1 MVNRPSLVMR
11 RNGIGDSAVAIL
23 IDLKRT
29 DFEYDVWT
37 LVREFCP
44 EKEVY
49 TNTTDKLGEEDYIE
63 YLISIKFDE
72 VTSKIHVEI
81 YGEEDAMQHRCTD
94 INDCMIKMYSLVYV
108 EDETD
113 FLDRKSTKNVL
124 KRLIYRAMHNV
135 TGRELPWGTLTGIR
149 PTKIPM
155 SLLERK
161 KPMSFEK
168 IYDYMKK
175 TYYVSDEK
183 INLSRD
189 IAQRE
194 IKILRNIDYKNGYS
208 LYIGIP
214 FCPSTCLYCSF
225 TSYNVSVYK
234 SKMNAYVESVIKEL
248 EYVAGEFKGKKLN
261 TVYFGGGTPT
271 TLEPEQLDKLLGKVK
286 SSFDFTYVQEF
297 TVEAGR
303 PDSIT
308 EEKLLVLKKHG
319 VTRISI
325 NPQTMKQETLDII
338 GRKHTVQQVVD
349 AFNLARRLGFD
360 NINMDFIVGLPNE
373 NIDDVRYTMDETMKL
388 NPDSIT
394 VHSLAIKRAAR
405 LNMFKDEYKELS
417 IENNQEIMKLTAD
430 YAKAMDMKPY
440 YLYRQKNIAGNMENV
455 GYAREGKAGIYNI
468 LIMEEKQ
475 TIVALGAGSVT
486 KYVFPDGESLERVDN
501 VKNVDQ
507 YIERIDE
514 MIERKVNFFNRVTK
528 VPEVEKKVNSV
539 YIMRQALKKDV
550 PEAIE
555 HGIYVSNMARL
566 IGKELGLP
574 EKVIYELAQA
584 GVLHDIGKLQL
595 SNYMYNGDENSF
607 VVEQMRYVRMH
618 SKLSADILK
627 DKNYSDF
634 IIESILYHHENY
646 DGSGYPDNLSGESI
660 PLGAR
665 ILRVCDVFIALTSN
679 RPYRKAFDVETAVSL
694 MIEEVKNFDM
704 KVFLAFLKVVH
715 EIDLDRD
722 IKKLNVIADSKLGG
736 KNEVK

>member
-1 MVNRPSLVMR
+1 M
-11 RNGIGDSAVAIL
+11 AIL

-44 EKEVY
+44 ETEVF
-49 TNTTDKLGEEDYIE
+49 TNSTDKLTEEDYIE
-63 YLISIKFDE
+63 NLVSIVFDE
-72 VTSKIHVEI
+72 VSSRISVEI
-81 YGEEDAMQHRCTD
+81 FGEEDAMQHRCTD
-94 INDCMIKMYSLVYV
+94 INDCMIKMYSLVKV
-108 EDETD
+108 EEETD
-113 FLDRKSTKNVL
+113 FLDRKATKNSL
-124 KRLIYRAMHNV
+124 KRLIYRAMNNI

-161 KPMSFEK
+161 KPMSYDK
-168 IYDYMKK
+168 IYNYMKD

-189 IAQRE
+189 IAKRE
-194 IKILRNIDYKNGYS
+194 IEILKDIDYKDGYS

-225 TSYNVSVYK
+225 TSYNVSMYK
-234 SKMNAYVESVIKEL
+234 SKMDMYVDSVIKEID
-248 EYVAGEFKGKKLN
+248 YVAKTFKNKKLN

-271 TLEPEQLDKLLGKVK
+271 TLEPEQLDRLIGKVK
-286 SSFDFTYVQEF
+286 EAFDFSYMREF

-308 EEKLLVLKKHG
+308 EAKLQVLKKHG

-338 GRKHTVQQVVD
+338 GRKHTVSQVRE
-349 AFNLARRLGFD
+349 AFSLARELGFD

-373 NIDDVRYTMDETMKL
+373 NIEDVRYTMEETLKL

-417 IENNQEIMKLTAD
+417 IENSQEIMKLTAD
-430 YAKAMDMKPY
+430 YATMMDMEPY
-440 YLYRQKNIAGNMENV
+440 YLYRQKNIAGNLENV
-455 GYAREGKAGIYNI
+455 GYARKGKAGIYNI

-486 KYVFPDGESLERVDN
+486 KYVFPDGERIERVDN

-507 YIERIDE
+507 YIDRIDE
-514 MIERKVNFFNRVTK
+514 MIERKVKFFDRVLK
-528 VPEVEKKVNSV
+528 SPVVEKKISSTDV
-539 YIMRQALKKDV
+539 MKFALKKEV
-550 PEAIE
+550 PEAVE
-555 HGIYVSNMARL
+555 HGIHVSNMAYL
-566 IGKELGLP
+566 IGKEMGLS
-574 EKVIYELAQA
+574 EKMLYELAQA

-595 SNYMYNGDENSF
+595 SNYMNGGKEDSF
-607 VVEQMRYVRMH
+607 VVEQLRYVRMH
-618 SKLSADILK
+618 SKLSADILRDK
-627 DKNYSDF
+627 DYSDF
-634 IIESILYHHENY
+634 IIDSILYHHENY
-646 DGSGYPDNLSGESI
+646 DGSGYPDNLVGDSI

-665 ILRVCDVFIALTSN
+665 ILRVCDVFIALTSD
-679 RPYRKAFDVETAVSL
+679 RPYRKAFDVETTVAL
-694 MIEEVKNFDM
+694 MIDEVKNFDM

-722 IKKLNVIADSKLGG
+722 IKKKDVIVDI
-736 KNEVK
+736 N

>member
-1 MVNRPSLVMR
+1 M
-11 RNGIGDSAVAIL
+11 AIL
-23 IDLKRT
+23 IDLQRT

-44 EKEVY
+44 H
-49 TNTTDKLGEEDYIE
+49 TDVLVNSTEKLGDNDYIE
-63 YLISIKFDE
+63 YMLRIIFEE
-72 VTSKIHVEI
+72 VTSNIMVEI
-81 YGEEDAMQHRCTD
+81 YGQNEEDNCRCRD
-94 INDCMIKMYSLVYV
+94 ISDCQVKMNRIVRCNGEV
-108 EDETD
+108 D
-113 FLDRKSTKNVL
+113 FLDRKATKNAM
-124 KRLIYRAMHNV
+124 KRLIYKVMNQV
-135 TGRELPWGTLTGIR
+135 TGKELPWGTLTGIR

-155 SLLERK
+155 SLMERK
-161 KPMSFEK
+161 KPLDDEQ
-168 IYDYMKK
+168 IYRYMKDN
-175 TYYVSDEK
+175 YYVSDEK
-183 INLSRD
+183 IKLSTG
-189 IAQRE
+189 IAKKE
-194 IKILRNIDYKNGYS
+194 IDILRKIDYKEGYS

-225 TSYNVSVYK
+225 TSYNID
-234 SKMNAYVESVIKEL
+234 AYRNKVDAYIDALIKEID
-248 EYVAGEFKGKKLN
+248 YAANTFRDKKLN

-271 TLEPEQLDKLLGKVK
+271 TLSPEQLERLIEKVK
-286 SSFDFTYVQEF
+286 NSFDFSNVREF

-308 EEKLLVLKKHG
+308 GEKLKVLKKHG

-338 GRKHTVQQVVD
+338 GRKHTVEQVHE
-349 AFNLARRLGFD
+349 AFAMAREEGFD

-373 NIDDVRYTMDETMKL
+373 GIEDVRYTMEEAVKL

-394 VHSLAIKRAAR
+394 VHSLAVKRAAR

-430 YAKAMDMKPY
+430 YAEKMGMEPY

-455 GYAREGKAGIYNI
+455 GYAREGKTGIYNI

-486 KYVFPDGESLERVDN
+486 KYVYPDGEQLERVDN

-514 MIERKVNFFNRVTK
+514 MIERKINFFHK
-528 VPEVEKKVNSV
+528 VMAKSEEEKKVNSSYV
-539 YIMRQALKKDV
+539 VRQALKKDV

-555 HGIYVSNMARL
+555 HGIYVSNMAKY
-566 IGKELGLP
+566 IGRELGLP
-574 EKVIYELAQA
+574 EKMVYELSIA
-584 GVLHDIGKLQL
+584 GVLHDIGKLRL
-595 SNYMYNGDENSF
+595 SNYMYGRGEESF
-607 VVEQMRYVRMH
+607 VVEQLRYVRMH

-627 DKNYSDF
+627 KKDYSDF
-634 IIESILYHHENY
+634 VIESILYHHENY
-646 DGSGYPDNLSGESI
+646 DGSGYPDNLQGESI

-665 ILRVCDVFIALTSN
+665 ILRVCDVFIALTSD
-679 RPYRKAFDVETAVSL
+679 RPYRKAFDTETAVAL
-694 MIEEVKNFDM
+694 MIDEVKNFDM

-715 EIDLDRD
+715 EIDLNRD
-722 IKKLNVIADSKLGG
+722 IKKLYMGTDSSLGG
-736 KNEVK
+736 RDEVK

>member
-1 MVNRPSLVMR
+1 M
-11 RNGIGDSAVAIL
+11 AIL
-23 IDLKRT
+23 IDLKRI

-44 EKEVY
+44 ETEVF
-49 TNTTDKLGEEDYIE
+49 TNTTEKLAENDYIE
-63 YLISIKFDE
+63 NLICINFDE
-72 VTSKIHVEI
+72 VNSKISVEI
-81 YGEEDAMQHRCTD
+81 LGEEDAMQHRCTD
-94 INDCMIKMYSLVYV
+94 MNDCMIKMYSLIKV
-108 EDETD
+108 EEETD
-113 FLDRKSTKNVL
+113 FLDRKLTKNSL
-124 KRLIYRAMHNV
+124 KRLIYRALSNV

-168 IYDYMKK
+168 IYDYMKD

-183 INLSRD
+183 IHLSRD
-189 IAQRE
+189 IAKRE
-194 IKILRNIDYKNGYS
+194 IDILKDIDYKDGYS

-225 TSYNVSVYK
+225 TSYNVSMYK
-234 SKMNAYVESVIKEL
+234 SKMDAYVDSVIKEID
-248 EYVAGEFKGKKLN
+248 YVAKTFKDKKLN

-271 TLEPEQLDKLLGKVK
+271 TLEPEHLDKLLGKVK
-286 SSFDFTYVQEF
+286 NTFDFTHVKEF

-308 EEKLLVLKKHG
+308 EAKLQVLKKHG
-319 VTRISI
+319 VSRISI

-338 GRKHTVQQVVD
+338 GRKHTVEQVKD
-349 AFNLARRLGFD
+349 AFKLARDLGFD

-373 NIDDVRYTMDETMKL
+373 NIDDVKYTMDETLKL

-417 IENNQEIMKLTAD
+417 IENNQEIMKLTAN
-430 YAKAMDMKPY
+430 YASMMEMEPY
-440 YLYRQKNIAGNMENV
+440 YLYRQKNIAGNLENV

-486 KYVFPDGESLERVDN
+486 KYVFPDGERIERVDN

-507 YIERIDE
+507 YIDRIDE
-514 MIERKVNFFNRVTK
+514 MIERKVKFFDRIK
-528 VPEVEKKVNSV
+528 KELEKKKAHSNRTA
-539 YIMRQALKKDV
+539 MRQALKREV
-550 PEAIE
+550 PDAIE
-555 HGIYVSNMARL
+555 HGIYVSNMACY
-566 IGKELGLP
+566 IGRELGLSD
-574 EKVIYELAQA
+574 KMIYELAQA
-584 GVLHDIGKLQL
+584 GVLHDIGKIQL
-595 SNYMYNGDENSF
+595 SSYINGGKEDNF
-607 VVEQMRYVRMH
+607 VLEQLRYVRMH
-618 SKLSADILK
+618 SKLSADILENK
-627 DKNYSDF
+627 EYSAF
-634 IIESILYHHENY
+634 VVESILYHHENY
-646 DGSGYPDNLSGESI
+646 DGSGYPDNLIGESI

-665 ILRVCDVFIALTSN
+665 ILRVCDVFIALTSD
-679 RPYRKAFDVETAVSL
+679 RPYRKAFDVETAVAL
-694 MIEEVKNFDM
+694 MIDEVKNFDM

-722 IKKLNVIADSKLGG
+722 IKRIGVTSGIN
-736 KNEVK
+736 

>member
-1 MVNRPSLVMR
+1 MMR
-11 RNGIGDSAVAIL
+11 RNGIGDNIVAIL
-23 IDLKRT
+23 IDLQRM

-44 EKEVY
+44 
-49 TNTTDKLGEEDYIE
+49 NTDVLVNSAEKLGDNDFIE
-63 YLISIKFDE
+63 YMLSVIFEE
-72 VTSKIHVEI
+72 VTSNIKVKI
-81 YGEEDAMQHRCTD
+81 YGQKAGDICRCKD
-94 INDCMIKMYSLVYV
+94 MSDCQVKMNCICCCV
-108 EDETD
+108 DETD
-113 FLDRKSTKNVL
+113 FLDRKATKNTM
-124 KRLIYRAMHNV
+124 KRLVYKVMNQV
-135 TGRELPWGTLTGIR
+135 TGKELPWGTLTGIR

-155 SLLERK
+155 SLMERK
-161 KPMSFEK
+161 KPLNDEQ
-168 IYDYMKK
+168 IYKYMRDN
-175 TYYVSDEK
+175 YYVSDEK
-183 INLSRD
+183 IRLSRE
-189 IAQRE
+189 IAKKE
-194 IKILRNIDYKNGYS
+194 IDILRKIDYKEGYS

-225 TSYNVSVYK
+225 TSYNIDAYK
-234 SKMNAYVESVIKEL
+234 KKVDGYIDALIKEID
-248 EYVAGEFKGKKLN
+248 YAANTFRDKKLN

-271 TLEPEQLDKLLGKVK
+271 TLSPEQLERLLEKVK
-286 SSFDFTYVQEF
+286 NSFDFSYVKEF

-308 EEKLLVLKKHG
+308 RDKLKVLKKYG

-338 GRKHTVQQVVD
+338 GRKHTVGQVRE
-349 AFNLARRLGFD
+349 AFAIAREEGFD

-373 NIDDVRYTMDETMKL
+373 GIDDVRYTMEETVKL

-394 VHSLAIKRAAR
+394 VHSLAVKRAAR

-430 YAKAMDMKPY
+430 YAKKMGMEPY

-455 GYAREGKAGIYNI
+455 GYAREGKTGIYNI

-486 KYVFPDGESLERVDN
+486 KYVYPDGEQLERVDN

-514 MIERKVNFFNRVTK
+514 MIERKINFFHK
-528 VPEVEKKVNSV
+528 VMNKTEEDKKAGSSYVV
-539 YIMRQALKKDV
+539 RQALKKDV

-555 HGIYVSNMARL
+555 HGIYVSNMAKY
-566 IGKELGLP
+566 IGRELGLP
-574 EKVIYELAQA
+574 EKMVYELSIA

-595 SNYMYNGDENSF
+595 SNYMYGNDGENF
-607 VVEQMRYVRMH
+607 VVEQLRYVRMH

-627 DKNYSDF
+627 KNDYSDF

-646 DGSGYPDNLSGESI
+646 DGSGYPDNLQGESI

-665 ILRVCDVFIALTSN
+665 ILRVCDVFIALTSD
-679 RPYRKAFDVETAVSL
+679 RPYRKAFDMETAVAL
-694 MIEEVKNFDM
+694 MIDEVKNFDM

-715 EIDLDRD
+715 EIDLNRD
-722 IKKLNVIADSKLGG
+722 IKKLYMGTDSSLGG
-736 KNEVK
+736 RDEVK

>member
-1 MVNRPSLVMR
+1 M
-11 RNGIGDSAVAIL
+11 AIL

-44 EKEVY
+44 ETDVF
-49 TNTTDKLGEEDYIE
+49 TNTTDKLAEDDYIE
-63 YLISIKFDE
+63 HLVSIIFDE
-72 VTSKIHVEI
+72 VSSIISVEI
-81 YGEEDAMQHRCTD
+81 FGEEDAMQHRCTD
-94 INDCMIKMYSLVYV
+94 MNDCMIKMYSLIKV
-108 EDETD
+108 EETTD
-113 FLDRKSTKNVL
+113 FLDRKATKNSL
-124 KRLIYRAMHNV
+124 KRLIYRAMNNI
-135 TGRELPWGTLTGIR
+135 TGRQLPWGTLTGIR

-161 KPMSFEK
+161 RPMSFDK
-168 IYDYMKK
+168 IYDYMKD

-189 IAQRE
+189 IAKRE
-194 IKILRNIDYKNGYS
+194 IEILKDIDYKEGYS

-225 TSYNVSVYK
+225 TSYNVSMYK
-234 SKMNAYVESVIKEL
+234 SKMDAYVDSVIKEI
-248 EYVAGEFKGKKLN
+248 EYVAKEFKNKKLN

-271 TLEPEQLDKLLGKVK
+271 TLEPEQLDRLIGKVK
-286 SSFDFTYVQEF
+286 SSFDFSYMQEF

-308 EEKLLVLKKHG
+308 RDKLLVLKKHG

-338 GRKHTVQQVVD
+338 GRKHTVEQVIET
-349 AFNLARRLGFD
+349 FNLARELGFD

-373 NIDDVRYTMDETMKL
+373 SIEDVRYTMDETLKL

-405 LNMFKDEYKELS
+405 LNMFRDVYKELS

-430 YAKAMDMKPY
+430 YAARMNMEPY
-440 YLYRQKNIAGNMENV
+440 YLYRQKNIAGNLENV

-486 KYVFPDGESLERVDN
+486 KYVFPDGERIERVDN

-507 YIERIDE
+507 YIDRIDE
-514 MIERKVNFFNRVTK
+514 MIERKINFFDK
-528 VPEVEKKVNSV
+528 VLKAPVKEKKLSD
-539 YIMRQALKKDV
+539 ADV
-550 PEAIE
+550 MKYTLNKEMPEAIE
-555 HGIYVSNMARL
+555 HGIHVSNMACL
-566 IGKELGLP
+566 IGREMGLS
-574 EKVIYELAQA
+574 EKMLYELAQA
-584 GVLHDIGKLQL
+584 GVLHDIGKIQL
-595 SNYMYNGDENSF
+595 SNYMNGGNEDSF
-607 VVEQMRYVRMH
+607 VLEQLRYVRMH
-618 SKLSADILK
+618 SKLSADILRDK
-627 DKNYSDF
+627 DYSDF
-634 IIESILYHHENY
+634 IIDSILYHHENY
-646 DGSGYPDNLSGESI
+646 DGSGYPDNLVGDSI

-665 ILRVCDVFIALTSN
+665 ILRVCDVFIALTSD
-679 RPYRKAFDVETAVSL
+679 RPYRKAFDVETTVAL
-694 MIEEVKNFDM
+694 MIDEVKNFDM

-715 EIDLDRD
+715 ELDIDRD
-722 IKKLNVIADSKLGG
+722 IKKTNVKIDIK
-736 KNEVK
+736 

>member
-1 MVNRPSLVMR
+1 MR
-11 RNGIGDSAVAIL
+11 RNGIGDNIVAIL
-23 IDLKRT
+23 IDLQRI

-44 EKEVY
+44 H
-49 TNTTDKLGEEDYIE
+49 TDVLVNSAEKLGDNDFIE
-63 YLISIKFDE
+63 YMLRVMFEE
-72 VTSKIHVEI
+72 VTSNIRVEI
-81 YGEEDAMQHRCTD
+81 YGQKTEDICRCRD
-94 INDCMIKMYSLVYV
+94 MSDCQVKMHCIFCCD
-108 EDETD
+108 DETD
-113 FLDRKSTKNVL
+113 FLDRKATKNTM
-124 KRLIYRAMHNV
+124 KRLVYSVMSKV
-135 TGRELPWGTLTGIR
+135 TGKELPWGTLTGIR

-155 SLLERK
+155 SLMERK
-161 KPMSFEK
+161 KPLDDEQ
-168 IYDYMKK
+168 IYRYMKEN
-175 TYYVSDEK
+175 YYVSDEK
-183 INLSRD
+183 IKLSRE
-189 IAQRE
+189 IAKKE
-194 IKILRNIDYKNGYS
+194 INILKEIDYKEGYS

-225 TSYNVSVYK
+225 TSYNID
-234 SKMNAYVESVIKEL
+234 AYRNKVDGYIDALIKEID
-248 EYVAGEFKGKKLN
+248 YAANTFRDKKLN

-271 TLEPEQLDKLLGKVK
+271 TLSPDQLERLIGKVK
-286 SSFDFTYVQEF
+286 NSFDFSHVKEF

-308 EEKLLVLKKHG
+308 REKLKVLKKYG

-338 GRKHTVQQVVD
+338 GRKHTVEQVRE
-349 AFNLARRLGFD
+349 AFVMAREEGFD

-373 NIDDVRYTMDETMKL
+373 GIDDVRYTMEEAVKL

-394 VHSLAIKRAAR
+394 VHSLAVKRAAR

-430 YAKAMDMKPY
+430 YAKKMGMEPY

-455 GYAREGKAGIYNI
+455 GYAREGKTGIYNI

-486 KYVFPDGESLERVDN
+486 KYVYPDGEQLERVDN

-514 MIERKVNFFNRVTK
+514 MIERKINFFHKVMTK
-528 VPEVEKKVNSV
+528 SDEEKNVSSSYV
-539 YIMRQALKKDV
+539 VRQALKKDV

-555 HGIYVSNMARL
+555 HGIYVSNMAKYIAR
-566 IGKELGLP
+566 ELGLP
-574 EKVIYELAQA
+574 EKMVYELSVA

-595 SNYMYNGDENSF
+595 SNYMYGNGGEGF
-607 VVEQMRYVRMH
+607 VVEQLRYVRMH

-627 DKNYSDF
+627 KKDFSDF
-634 IIESILYHHENY
+634 VIESILYHHENY
-646 DGSGYPDNLSGESI
+646 DGSGYPDNLQGESI

-665 ILRVCDVFIALTSN
+665 ILRVCDVFIALTSD
-679 RPYRKAFDVETAVSL
+679 RPYRKAFDTETAVTL
-694 MIEEVKNFDM
+694 MIDEVKNFDM

-715 EIDLDRD
+715 EIDLNRD
-722 IKKLNVIADSKLGG
+722 IKKLYMGTDSSLGG
-736 KNEVK
+736 RDEVK

>member
-1 MVNRPSLVMR
+1 MVMR
-11 RNGIGDSAVAIL
+11 RNGIEDSTVAIL

-44 EKEVY
+44 ETEVF
-49 TNTTDKLGEEDYIE
+49 TNTTDKMEEEDYIE
-63 YLISIKFDE
+63 YLISINFDE
-72 VTSKIHVEI
+72 VTSKICVEI
-81 YGEEDAMQHRCTD
+81 FGEEDGMQHRCTD
-94 INDCMIKMYSLVYV
+94 INDCMIKMYSLTSV

-113 FLDRKSTKNVL
+113 FLDRKLTKNTL

-161 KPMSFEK
+161 KPMSFDK
-168 IYDYMKK
+168 IYDYMKD

-183 INLSRD
+183 IELSRD

-194 IKILRNIDYKNGYS
+194 IKILKDIDYKNGYS

-225 TSYNVSVYK
+225 TSYNVDMYK
-234 SKMNAYVESVIKEL
+234 EKMDAYVDSVIKEID
-248 EYVAGEFKGKKLN
+248 YVAKEFKNKKLN

-271 TLEPEQLDKLLGKVK
+271 TLEPEQLDRLLGKVK
-286 SSFDFTYVQEF
+286 ASFDFTHVQEF

-308 EEKLLVLKKHG
+308 EAKLLMLKKHG

-338 GRKHTVQQVVD
+338 GRKHTVEQVVE
-349 AFNLARRLGFD
+349 AFGLARELGFD

-373 NIDDVRYTMDETMKL
+373 TIEDVRYTMEETL
-388 NPDSIT
+388 NLDPDSIT

-430 YAKAMDMKPY
+430 YARQMGMKPY

-486 KYVFPDGESLERVDN
+486 KYVYPDGERIERVDN

-514 MIERKVNFFNRVTK
+514 MIERKVNFFERVKK
-528 VPEVEKKVNSV
+528 VPDEEKKVSSS
-539 YIMRQALKKDV
+539 YIVRQALKKDV

-555 HGIYVSNMARL
+555 HGIYVSNMACL
-566 IGKELGLP
+566 IARELGLS
-574 EKVIYELAQA
+574 EKMVYELAQA

-595 SNYMYNGDENSF
+595 SNDMHDRKKDNF
-607 VVEQMRYVRMH
+607 VVEQLRYVRMH
-618 SKLSADILK
+618 SKLSAEILK
-627 DKNYSDF
+627 DKNYSEF
-634 IIESILYHHENY
+634 VIESILYHHENY
-646 DGSGYPDNLSGESI
+646 DGSGYPDNLAGERI

-665 ILRVCDVFIALTSN
+665 ILRVCDVFIALTSD
-679 RPYRKAFDVETAVSL
+679 RTYRKAFDVETAVAL
-694 MIEEVKNFDM
+694 MIDEVKNFDM

-722 IKKLNVIADSKLGG
+722 VKKLDVNTDSKLGG
-736 KNEVK
+736 KDEVK